1 MSDLPRD
8 AYATYIRTRTEY
20 ARRLYRPGLWPGVI
34 VTSRYSIETASFHW
48 HLVSYTELSRCFA
61 LFAARRPSRFRHTEH
76 RPPSFTARWS
86 STVTHNVERLRQL
99 LMSNTATA
107 DGPRDK
113 MCQSTVLQQL

>member
-8 AYATYIRTRTEY
+8 AYATYIRTRTQTID
-20 ARRLYRPGLWPGVI
+20 PGYGPVSLSQAGILSKQAVS
-34 VTSRYSIETASFHW
+34 TGTLFHV
-48 HLVSYTELSRCFA
+48 LNLADVL
-61 LFAARRPSRFRHTEH
+61 LFSPRRPSRFRHTEH